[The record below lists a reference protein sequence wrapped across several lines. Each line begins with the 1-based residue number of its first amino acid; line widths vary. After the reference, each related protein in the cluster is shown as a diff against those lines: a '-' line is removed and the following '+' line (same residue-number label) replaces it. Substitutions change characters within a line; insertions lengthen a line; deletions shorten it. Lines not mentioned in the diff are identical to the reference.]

1 MENTL
6 KEIMETDRI
15 AREKVAEKRRR
26 IETINEEIAESKA
39 KLDKALQKKA
49 QAAIERTRQDMD
61 EKLKSEIKRIDK
73 FFADTEESLNRSYD
87 ENGDRWVKEIFE
99 AVTK

>member
-26 IETINEEIAESKA
+26 LETINEEIASA
-39 KLDKALQKKA
+39 KTELDQSLQKKA
-49 QAAIERTRQDMD
+49 QAAIERTQKDMD
-61 EKLKSEIKRIDK
+61 ERLKSEIKRIDK
-73 FFADTEESLNRSYD
+73 FFTDTENSLNRSYD
-87 ENGDRWVKEIFE
+87 ENNGRWVKEIFD

>member
-26 IETINEEIAESKA
+26 LDTINEEIAASKA
-39 KLDKALQKKA
+39 KLDGVLQKKA
-49 QAAIERTRQDMD
+49 QAAIERTEKDMD
-61 EKLKSEIKRIDK
+61 EKLKSEIQRIDR
-73 FFADTEESLNRSYD
+73 FFADTKSSLTRSYE
-87 ENGDRWVKEIFE
+87 ENCDRWVKEIFD